1 MSEANLKLLKVLKED
16 MTASAKRARKLLL
29 EYGDK
34 AYGENVDMNSEEA
47 QDADVIH
54 DALCL
59 YLDHNSEQ
67 LFHLECK
74 IAKEEKKVENSNIL
88 FRPHRGSLADAMA
101 EIKEFKSE
109 KELKEYIA
117 AKDGIKP
124 EDVKITL
131 YSDSGDDRIAWP
143 KSYLVEG
150 HYIAGFLTYGVSLDD
165 SLKAYKKFSEVFK

>member
-47 QDADVIH
+47 QDADIIH

-67 LFHLECK
+67 LFHLERQ
-74 IAKEEKKVENSNIL
+74 IAREEKKVQDN
-88 FRPHRGSLADAMA
+88 D
-101 EIKEFKSE
+101 
-109 KELKEYIA
+109 
-117 AKDGIKP
+117 
-124 EDVKITL
+124 
-131 YSDSGDDRIAWP
+131 
-143 KSYLVEG
+143 
-150 HYIAGFLTYGVSLDD
+150 
-165 SLKAYKKFSEVFK
+165 

>member
-47 QDADVIH
+47 QDADIIH

-67 LFHLECK
+67 QFQLERQ
-74 IAKEEKKVENSNIL
+74 IAKEEKKV
-88 FRPHRGSLADAMA
+88 
-101 EIKEFKSE
+101 
-109 KELKEYIA
+109 
-117 AKDGIKP
+117 KDN
-124 EDVKITL
+124 D
-131 YSDSGDDRIAWP
+131 
-143 KSYLVEG
+143 
-150 HYIAGFLTYGVSLDD
+150 
-165 SLKAYKKFSEVFK
+165 